1 MSLGSRERV
10 AVRESS
16 RTRVLVAWTVGLLGL
31 LVVVTFLSLALGV
44 RPVALASVIEALV
57 HPVAGDNDHTVV
69 RELRVPRTVLGLVA
83 GAALALAGAIMQ
95 GLTRNPLA
103 DPGLL
108 GVNAGASLF
117 VVLGISWFGVTA
129 ATGQIWFAFV
139 GAAAATVVVY
149 VVGSGRAGPS
159 PVSLTLAG
167 AAVTAAVTSI
177 ITLVLLGN
185 LDTLN
190 QFRFW
195 SVGSLVGRDLDAL
208 VALAPFLVVGLVLAL
223 SLGRALNVLA
233 LGDDMASGLGQNVGA
248 ARIVAAIAIVVLC
261 GSATS
266 LAGPIVFVG
275 LVVPH
280 LARRIAGPDYRWILV
295 LSLLI
300 GPALLIA
307 ADTIGRLVV
316 QPGELE
322 AGLVVAFLGAP
333 VMVALVRATRT
344 GAL

>member
-10 AVRESS
+10 PVRASS
-16 RTRVLVAWTVGLLGL
+16 RARVLIAWSLALLLLL
-31 LVVVTFLSLALGV
+31 LVVIFLSLALGSRQMSFATV
-44 RPVALASVIEALV
+44 LEALV
-57 HPVAGDNDHTVV
+57 APVAGDNDHTVV

-117 VVLGISWFGVTA
+117 VVLGITWFGVTA
-129 ATGQIWFAFV
+129 ASGQIWFAFV
-139 GAAAATVVVY
+139 GAAVATVVVY
-149 VVGSGRAGPS
+149 VVGSGRGGAS

-167 AAVTAAVTSI
+167 SAVTAAITSV

-208 VALAPFLVVGLVLAL
+208 IALAPFLLVGLALAL
-223 SLGRALNVLA
+223 SLGRVLNVLA
-233 LGDDMASGLGQNVGA
+233 LGDDVASGLGQNIVI
-248 ARIVAAIAIVVLC
+248 ARVVAAIAIVLLC

-280 LARRIAGPDYRWILV
+280 LARRISGPDYRWILP

-300 GPALLIA
+300 GPILLVA

-316 QPGELE
+316 PPGELE

-333 VMVALVRATRT
+333 VMIALVRATRT

>member
-10 AVRESS
+10 AVRGSS
-16 RTRVLVAWTVGLLGL
+16 RARVLVAWTIGLLAL
-31 LVVVTFLSLALGV
+31 LVAVTFLSLVLGV
-44 RPVALASVIEALV
+44 RPVALATVIEALV
-57 HPVAGDNDHTVV
+57 HPVAGNNDHTVV

-208 VALAPFLVVGLVLAL
+208 AALAPFLVVGLVLAL

-248 ARIVAAIAIVVLC
+248 ARILAAIAIVVLC

-280 LARRIAGPDYRWILV
+280 LARRITGPDYRWILAFC
-295 LSLLI
+295 LLI
-300 GPALLIA
+300 GPILLVA
-307 ADTIGRLVV
+307 ADTVGRLVV